1 MNSDIEEQIFSIN
14 TKVGRLVDIE
24 NKIEKL
30 LNEKSEVSQM
40 SPKDREVILNEIKAF
55 QTDFSEGL
63 KGVFLNNQAEFK
75 KDKIALLQQGQQ
87 SVNDSL
93 LKLQNLLIDFQGTAD
108 ACKELKEICQTAV
121 KDAINMASVKMDLEH
136 VIETTVKDS
145 LKKQTQSN
153 EQAAIKLGNTAV
165 EMRKLYR
172 RTVHD
177 AFAISAMILTMI
189 AFLGGIMIHQILMNK
204 TCEDVFKKFYS
215 EKYEKEIAEPLK
227 TAQKEAA
234 VYLKQQQK
242 EADKYLSDTKKQAD
256 EDLKNKKAEA
266 KKYLD
271 DQMAEARI
279 KAQEEY
285 DKRMEL
291 YSQQVQAA
299 VDKKIKKEKSKP
311 MEGN

>member
-14 TKVGRLVDIE
+14 TKVERLVDIE

-63 KGVFLNNQAEFK
+63 KVVFQNNQTEFR

-93 LKLQNLLIDFQGTAD
+93 LKMQNLLIDFQGIAD
-108 ACKELKEICQTAV
+108 SCKELKKVCKDTIIQTLNVDSMIQELKREI
-121 KDAINMASVKMDLEH
+121 N
-136 VIETTVKDS
+136 TTVKTVVEKEVSALNKSVKAVNEATDRINVLFKKSVS
-145 LKKQTQSN
+145 LNSF
-153 EQAAIKLGNTAV
+153 IWF
-165 EMRKLYR
+165 M
-172 RTVHD
+172 
-177 AFAISAMILTMI
+177 AFLII
-189 AFLGGIMIHQILMNK
+189 AFLLGIFVHRSIMQI
-204 TCEDVFKKFYS
+204 TCENVFYQFYS
-215 EKYEKEIAEPLK
+215 DRYKTEIAEPLK

-234 VYLKQQQK
+234 DYLKQQQK
-242 EADKYLSDTKKQAD
+242 EADKYLSETKKQAD

-271 DQMAEARI
+271 DQMAEART

>member
-14 TKVGRLVDIE
+14 TKVERLVDIE

-40 SPKDREVILNEIKAF
+40 NSKDREVILNEIKVF
-55 QTDFSEGL
+55 QTEFSEGL
-63 KGVFLNNQAEFK
+63 KVVFQNNQAEFR

-108 ACKELKEICQTAV
+108 SCKELKKVCKDTIIQTLNVDSMIQELKREI
-121 KDAINMASVKMDLEH
+121 N
-136 VIETTVKDS
+136 TTVKTVVEKEVSALNKSVKAVNEATDRINVLFKKSVS
-145 LKKQTQSN
+145 LNSF
-153 EQAAIKLGNTAV
+153 IWF
-165 EMRKLYR
+165 M
-172 RTVHD
+172 
-177 AFAISAMILTMI
+177 AFLII
-189 AFLGGIMIHQILMNK
+189 AFLLGIFVHRSIMQI
-204 TCEDVFKKFYS
+204 TCENVFDQFYS
-215 EKYEKEIAEPLK
+215 ERYEKEIAEPLK
-227 TAQKEAA
+227 TA
-234 VYLKQQQK
+234 QK

-271 DQMAEARI
+271 DQMAEART

>member
-63 KGVFLNNQAEFK
+63 KVVFQNNQAEFR

-108 ACKELKEICQTAV
+108 SCKELKETCQKAIN
-121 KDAINMASVKMDLEH
+121 DAINMTSVKMDLEH
-136 VIETTVKDS
+136 TIETTVKDA
-145 LKKQTQSN
+145 LKKQTQKN

-177 AFAISAMILTMI
+177 AFAIAAMILTMI
-189 AFLGGIMIHQILMNK
+189 ALLGGIMIH
-204 TCEDVFKKFYS
+204 
-215 EKYEKEIAEPLK
+215 KY
-227 TAQKEAA
+227 
-234 VYLKQQQK
+234 
-242 EADKYLSDTKKQAD
+242 
-256 EDLKNKKAEA
+256 
-266 KKYLD
+266 
-271 DQMAEARI
+271 
-279 KAQEEY
+279 
-285 DKRMEL
+285 
-291 YSQQVQAA
+291 
-299 VDKKIKKEKSKP
+299 
-311 MEGN
+311 G

>member
-1 MNSDIEEQIFSIN
+1 
-14 TKVGRLVDIE
+14 
-24 NKIEKL
+24 
-30 LNEKSEVSQM
+30 
-40 SPKDREVILNEIKAF
+40 
-55 QTDFSEGL
+55 
-63 KGVFLNNQAEFK
+63 
-75 KDKIALLQQGQQ
+75 
-87 SVNDSL
+87 
-93 LKLQNLLIDFQGTAD
+93 
-108 ACKELKEICQTAV
+108 
-121 KDAINMASVKMDLEH
+121 MDLEH
-136 VIETTVKDS
+136 TIETTVKDA
-145 LKKQTQSN
+145 LKKQTQKN

-177 AFAISAMILTMI
+177 AFAIAAMILTMI
-189 AFLGGIMIHQILMNK
+189 ALLGGIMIHQIWMNK
-204 TCEDVFKKFYS
+204 TCEDVFEKFYS

-234 VYLKQQQK
+234 DYLNQQKK
-242 EADKYLSDTKKQAD
+242 EADKYLAETKKQAD

-271 DQMAEARI
+271 DQMAEART

-311 MEGN
+311 KEGN

>member
-108 ACKELKEICQTAV
+108 SCKELKEICQTAV

-177 AFAISAMILTMI
+177 AF
-189 AFLGGIMIHQILMNK
+189 LGGIMIHQILMNK
-204 TCEDVFKKFYS
+204 TCEDVFEKFYS
-215 EKYEKEIAEPLK
+215 EKYEKEIAEPFK

-234 VYLKQQQK
+234 DYLKQQQK

-271 DQMAEARI
+271 DQMAEART